1 MKKLEMK
8 DVKID
13 ASTIVFAYTTPNGYE
28 MRRFLLLEKDD
39 DTYIIVEGDHCSCYD
54 FEDIEWTAME
64 YTLDE
69 LKKIADGTL
78 KMEEIYID
86 NDSEKHLYE
95 FIRNNL

>member
-1 MKKLEMK
+1 MK

-13 ASTIVFAYTTPNGYE
+13 ASTIVFAYTTPNDYE
-28 MRRFLLLEKDD
+28 MSRFLLLEKDY

-78 KMEEIYID
+78 EMEEIYID

-95 FIRNNL
+95 FVKNNL

>member
-13 ASTIVFAYTTPNGYE
+13 ASTIVFAYTTPNDYE
-28 MRRFLLLEKDD
+28 MSRFLLLEKDY

-78 KMEEIYID
+78 EMEEIYID

-95 FIRNNL
+95 FVKNNL